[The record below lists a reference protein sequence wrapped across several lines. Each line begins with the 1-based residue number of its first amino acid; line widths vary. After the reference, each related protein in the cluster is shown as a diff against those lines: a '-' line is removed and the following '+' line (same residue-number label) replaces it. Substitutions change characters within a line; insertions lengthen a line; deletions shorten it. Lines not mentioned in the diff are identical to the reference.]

1 MSLAMFLGTFLL
13 GWTPTM
19 IKASD
24 KIMNLISVF
33 GAGMLVGA
41 AIIVVIPEAIKVII
55 EATFDPELVSDEV
68 VPEETSFNI
77 GTAIV
82 AGFSMMLMIDE
93 TFKII
98 KQRYSAST
106 DDEESR
112 FDKREVAAFREAR
125 KKLLDTSAETYVS
138 IQPVPPSPILNQ
150 RKT

>member
-1 MSLAMFLGTFLL
+1 MQNHQG
-13 GWTPTM
+13 
-19 IKASD
+19 
-24 KIMNLISVF
+24 
-33 GAGMLVGA
+33 
-41 AIIVVIPEAIKVII
+41 
-55 EATFDPELVSDEV
+55 
-68 VPEETSFNI
+68 
-77 GTAIV
+77 
-82 AGFSMMLMIDE
+82 E